1 MLLWRDTGGEAV
13 LLRCLAGALVSRDG
27 RSTAALRRSAFWA
40 REGPN
45 GLDSWRKKEKKG
57 C

>member
-27 RSTAALRRSAFWA
+27 RSTAAQGCGSSAAQDVRLLGFWGGGGV
-40 REGPN
+40 E
-45 GLDSWRKKEKKG
+45 
-57 C
+57 